1 MKTCNILHTLALVC
15 LLLSATNIIA
25 QNKYRWTD
33 ELALLRSIDRL
44 PEYRSGCHVEQFS
57 SYDRTW
63 GNDDGFSGKYS
74 YLRKEGGK
82 LVIAEMKGAGVINR
96 IWTPTPNDNILCFY
110 FDGKKE
116 PGLRI
121 RFSDLFSGKVFP
133 FVKPVC
139 GNEVGGYYCY
149 LPITYAKSCKIVM
162 EGDGLQFIQIQ
173 YRQLPGTKVETY
185 DGTFTDADKALLNDV
200 CNTWAATSPQA
211 NTYALGRSAGATVS
225 EKTITLKP
233 GDEVTCF
240 ESNVPGRITG
250 IEIDGGTAFE
260 GPNKNI
266 ILSAR
271 WDDDKT
277 EAICAPVADF
287 FGYAY
292 GRPAM
297 RSILMGRSGYTNY
310 CYLPMP
316 YDKSAQLKLIYRRT
330 EGTQQPPVSVRVK
343 IHHNTTARDAKTEGK
358 FYSSWRRT
366 RTPLGEYHTFLNTKG
381 KGHYVGTILL
391 AQGLRSGMTTFFE
404 GDDSTY
410 VDGRMR
416 MHGTGSEDYF
426 NGGWYALLDRWDRG
440 HSMPI
445 HGCLDYSLQMS
456 RTGGYRFFISDKL
469 TFDKE
474 IFHGIEHGDV
484 NNCYPVDYTSLAF
497 YYSDTAPDSI
507 IQPVGNL
514 LKEYRP
520 DRHTFYPQLMEITPD
535 GDIQINNDRGLRI
548 STGSSGNMRIM
559 LNDIPEGRYKLY
571 MSYHETSAGTRF
583 QIWQRQKL
591 ITDWRESHN
600 DTDTYREDVYMGEI
614 ELTSQDNS
622 ITVHITKD
630 DKGNSLIVGT
640 VTLERIPDKE

>member
-1 MKTCNILHTLALVC
+1 M
-15 LLLSATNIIA
+15 
-25 QNKYRWTD
+25 
-33 ELALLRSIDRL
+33 
-44 PEYRSGCHVEQFS
+44 
-57 SYDRTW
+57 
-63 GNDDGFSGKYS
+63 
-74 YLRKEGGK
+74 
-82 LVIAEMKGAGVINR
+82 
-96 IWTPTPNDNILCFY
+96 
-110 FDGKKE
+110 
-116 PGLRI
+116 
-121 RFSDLFSGKVFP
+121 
-133 FVKPVC
+133 
-139 GNEVGGYYCY
+139 
-149 LPITYAKSCKIVM
+149 
-162 EGDGLQFIQIQ
+162 
-173 YRQLPGTKVETY
+173 
-185 DGTFTDADKALLNDV
+185 
-200 CNTWAATSPQA
+200 
-211 NTYALGRSAGATVS
+211 S
-225 EKTITLKP
+225 EKTVTLKP

-240 ESNVPGRITG
+240 ESNAPGRITG
-250 IEIDGGTAFE
+250 IEIDGGNAFE
-260 GPNKNI
+260 GPDKNI
-266 ILSAR
+266 ILTAR

-277 EAICAPVADF
+277 DAICAPVADF

-297 RSILMGRSGYTNY
+297 RSMLMGRSGYTNY

-316 YDKSAQLKLIYRRT
+316 YDKSASMKLIYRRDKSA
-330 EGTQQPPVSVRVK
+330 QQPPVSVRVR
-343 IHHNTTARDAKTEGK
+343 IHHNSTARDAKTEGK

-497 YYSDTAPDSI
+497 YYSDTEPDSI
-507 IQPVGNL
+507 VQPVGNL

-622 ITVHITKD
+622 ITVHIAKT